1 MTEELEFTIDTS
13 ERNERVFVDKF
24 DNDALWLSVRTRSG
38 GMHVTMTKEQ
48 TQQLIAA
55 LSAIVETL

>member
-1 MTEELEFTIDTS
+1 MTEKLEFTIDTS

-48 TQQLIAA
+48 TQQLITA
-55 LSAIVETL
+55 LNAIVENL

>member
-1 MTEELEFTIDTS
+1 MTEELQFAIDTT
-13 ERNERVFVDKF
+13 ERNERVIVDKF
-24 DNDALWLSVRTRSG
+24 DDDALWLSVRTRSG

-48 TQQLIAA
+48 TKQLIAA

>member
-1 MTEELEFTIDTS
+1 MTEKLEFTIDTS

-38 GMHVTMTKEQ
+38 GTHVTMTKEQ
-48 TQQLIAA
+48 TQQLITA
-55 LSAIVETL
+55 LSAIVENL